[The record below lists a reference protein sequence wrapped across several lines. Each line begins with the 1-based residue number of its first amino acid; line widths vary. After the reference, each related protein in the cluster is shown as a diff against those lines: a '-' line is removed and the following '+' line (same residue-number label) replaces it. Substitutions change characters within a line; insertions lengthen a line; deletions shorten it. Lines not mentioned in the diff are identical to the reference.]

1 MWADL
6 GKIYILLNF
15 EHWEGRVNL
24 SVDITE
30 PRFDLSSIRWKEV
43 KLKAKELSNR
53 KYKIKEQKEMIFID
67 IHLYVIYYMFY
78 IK

>member
-1 MWADL
+1 M
-6 GKIYILLNF
+6 G
-15 EHWEGRVNL
+15 
-24 SVDITE
+24 ITE
-30 PRFDLSSIRWKEV
+30 PRIDLSSRRWKEI

-67 IHLYVIYYMFY
+67 IHLYVIYYMFN

>member
-1 MWADL
+1 MRAAL

-24 SVDITE
+24 SVGITE
-30 PRFDLSSIRWKEV
+30 PRIDLSSRRWKEI

-67 IHLYVIYYMFY
+67 IHLYVIYYMFN